1 MTLEFT
7 IPKLACSACVET
19 VTTTVRDLDA
29 NAEVQA
35 DPTTKQVLI
44 VSTTPETDLRQ
55 ALTAAGYP
63 PT

>member
-19 VTTTVRDLDA
+19 VTTTVRGLDA
-29 NAEVQA
+29 NAEVEA
-35 DPTTKQVLI
+35 DPTTKRVVI
-44 VSTTPETDLRQ
+44 SSSSPETDLRQ
-55 ALTAAGYP
+55 ALNAAGYP